1 MAGPK
6 RHPGDGA
13 LRPFSSKP
21 RKSQPHAFS
30 SFLWN
35 FLLFLF
41 LGPGASGKDSA
52 QMEVPGILE
61 GSVTFFLNISIDKE
75 LEHVTW
81 SRPQKALAFA
91 SAQKDIIIMD
101 KSYQDRLNISFNS
114 YSLSLNNLTL
124 EDAGPY
130 KAQIN
135 YKNAKVT
142 TDKEFFLHL
151 YEQVQEPQVIIKSVN
166 KSDSGSCNVTLIC
179 FVEKARTNLLYS
191 WTGRDA
197 NASESHEG
205 STLTIQWTLCHP
217 DLPYTCTARNP
228 VSQNTSSPVRVQQ
241 FCTAPRASRGEP
253 MGETVVGVLGES
265 VTLPLTFSAS
275 HHIENVV
282 WMLNTSIISKEQ
294 KEMATAD
301 PPIKFKDPNKNSS
314 QDFSLKIDQVKM
326 ENAGHY
332 SAYVCSEASRVIKT
346 KHITLLVY
354 GRLKKPKITWSLE
367 LAENDIC
374 RVSLTCSVEDSGHNV
389 TYRWTPLPKGTIESQ
404 RGPHLNVFWTNGE
417 NHPNF
422 TCIASNP
429 VSSSSQQ
436 FLSGNICPGP
446 KRSMKFYIVIFTVMA
461 VIVLCLVTIW
471 CIWKRKRPCL
481 SGSAPTSCPSQAE
494 TPVEEPGYQELDTLP
509 QPAKQQTKSTSDGSE
524 TSEEDQERTDTLKAG
539 RHQKYV
545 LVNQEDTE
553 FDSASEGQAE
563 YDLVTPERIVPAPVA
578 QNSTVYTQ
586 VFLNSRGK
594 TSVPQQKENS
604 ATIYSSIQ
612 TPQKVVPPPQQN
624 DPESPEIPTYE
635 NFT

>member
-41 LGPGASGKDSA
+41 L
-52 QMEVPGILE
+52 
-61 GSVTFFLNISIDKE
+61 
-75 LEHVTW
+75 
-81 SRPQKALAFA
+81 
-91 SAQKDIIIMD
+91 
-101 KSYQDRLNISFNS
+101 
-114 YSLSLNNLTL
+114 
-124 EDAGPY
+124 
-130 KAQIN
+130 
-135 YKNAKVT
+135 
-142 TDKEFFLHL
+142 
-151 YEQVQEPQVIIKSVN
+151 EQVQEPQVIIKSVN

-354 GRLKKPKITWSLE
+354 G
-367 LAENDIC
+367 
-374 RVSLTCSVEDSGHNV
+374 
-389 TYRWTPLPKGTIESQ
+389 
-404 RGPHLNVFWTNGE
+404 
-417 NHPNF
+417 
-422 TCIASNP
+422 
-429 VSSSSQQ
+429 
-436 FLSGNICPGP
+436 P

-509 QPAKQQTKSTSDGSE
+509 QPAKQQTKSTSDSSE

-539 RHQKYV
+539 RLQKYV

-563 YDLVTPERIVPAPVA
+563 YDLVTPECIVPAPVA

>member
-6 RHPGDGA
+6 RHPGGGA
-13 LRPFSSKP
+13 PRPFSSKP
-21 RKSQPHAFS
+21 WKSQPHAFS

-35 FLLFLF
+35 SLLFLF

-61 GSVTFFLNISIDKE
+61 GSVTFILNISIDKE

-91 SAQKDIIIMD
+91 NAQKDIIIMD

-151 YEQVQEPQVIIKSVN
+151 YEGRDLSNLLIAVVPTEQVQEPQVIIKSVN
-166 KSDSGSCNVTLIC
+166 KSDSGSCNITLIC
-179 FVEKARTNLLYS
+179 FVEKARTSVLYS

-241 FCTAPRASRGEP
+241 FCTAPGASKGEP

-275 HHIENVV
+275 HHIENVI

-354 GRLKKPKITWSLE
+354 G
-367 LAENDIC
+367 
-374 RVSLTCSVEDSGHNV
+374 
-389 TYRWTPLPKGTIESQ
+389 
-404 RGPHLNVFWTNGE
+404 
-417 NHPNF
+417 
-422 TCIASNP
+422 
-429 VSSSSQQ
+429 
-436 FLSGNICPGP
+436 P

-461 VIVLCLVTIW
+461 VIVLCFVTTW

-509 QPAKQQTKSTSDGSE
+509 QPAKQQTRSTSDGSE
-524 TSEEDQERTDTLKAG
+524 TSEEDQERTDTPKAG
-539 RHQKYV
+539 RHQKYA

-563 YDLVTPERIVPAPVA
+563 YDLVTPERMVPASVA

>member
-151 YEQVQEPQVIIKSVN
+151 Y
-166 KSDSGSCNVTLIC
+166 
-179 FVEKARTNLLYS
+179 ARTNLLYS

>member
-354 GRLKKPKITWSLE
+354 G
-367 LAENDIC
+367 
-374 RVSLTCSVEDSGHNV
+374 
-389 TYRWTPLPKGTIESQ
+389 
-404 RGPHLNVFWTNGE
+404 
-417 NHPNF
+417 
-422 TCIASNP
+422 
-429 VSSSSQQ
+429 
-436 FLSGNICPGP
+436 P

>member
-6 RHPGDGA
+6 RHPGGGA
-13 LRPFSSKP
+13 PRPFSSKP
-21 RKSQPHAFS
+21 WKSQPHAFS

-35 FLLFLF
+35 SLLFLF

-91 SAQKDIIIMD
+91 SAKKDIIIMD

-151 YEQVQEPQVIIKSVN
+151 YEGRDLSNLLIAVVPTEQVQEPQVIIKSVN
-166 KSDSGSCNVTLIC
+166 KSDSGSCNITLIC
-179 FVEKARTNLLYS
+179 FVEKARTSVLYS

-241 FCTAPRASRGEP
+241 FCTAPGASKGEP

-275 HHIENVV
+275 HHIENVI

-354 GRLKKPKITWSLE
+354 G
-367 LAENDIC
+367 
-374 RVSLTCSVEDSGHNV
+374 
-389 TYRWTPLPKGTIESQ
+389 
-404 RGPHLNVFWTNGE
+404 
-417 NHPNF
+417 
-422 TCIASNP
+422 
-429 VSSSSQQ
+429 
-436 FLSGNICPGP
+436 P

-461 VIVLCLVTIW
+461 VIVLCFVTTW

-509 QPAKQQTKSTSDGSE
+509 QPAKQQTRSTSDGSE
-524 TSEEDQERTDTLKAG
+524 TSEEDQERTDTPKAG
-539 RHQKYV
+539 RHQKYA

-563 YDLVTPERIVPAPVA
+563 YDLVTPERMVPASVA
-578 QNSTVYTQ
+578 QNSTLYTQ